1 MDHRLYT
8 FGNFYLSSIQQG
20 IQAAH
25 ALGEMAIKY
34 PVTCY
39 EQGTTIF
46 HEWLNNHK
54 TMICKNGGAEEQL
67 QEIKQWLGSA
77 TDVYLPWGFFHE
89 EEPAL
94 NNALTCVAIV
104 VSERIWKTGVGLLDS
119 EYTID
124 KHTGNYVFGNLY
136 APEAELEEFTEFE
149 FKLMLLIKNSPNAR

>member
-1 MDHRLYT
+1 MEYRLYT

-39 EQGTTIF
+39 EGSTTVF

-54 TMICKNGGAEEQL
+54 TMICKNGGAEAQL
-67 QEIKQWLGSA
+67 QEIKQWLLSA
-77 TDVYLPWGFFHE
+77 DGVYLPWGFFHE

-104 VSERIWKTGVGLLDS
+104 VPDRIWDTGVKLYGANNRF
-119 EYTID
+119 D
-124 KHTGNYVFGNLY
+124 KSTRTYFMGDLY
-136 APEAELEEFTEFE
+136 APEAPVEEFTEFE
-149 FKLMLLIKNSPNAR
+149 FRLIELIKNSPNAR